1 MKPEAD
7 YLLSGSGYSG
17 LERKRLAPPS
27 WEGLLTAWLPWAK
40 IKCSHMLD
48 HSLKVEARGKR
59 KKKRRKKTP
68 ERTFWQKY
76 TPSRWSCVSAWPF
89 STCRVAVSKRSATNI
104 HTWLMVSFGACS
116 PLGKTLRTHTRAQ
129 HAHTPSFDSVPTGC
143 SCFSSL
149 PPPHSYHPHFDS
161 QCDYMDGS
169 LSKSS
174 TAHASSGNII
184 HWYKCRSSLLPWN

>member
-59 KKKRRKKTP
+59 KKKKKKENARKNLLT
-68 ERTFWQKY
+68 E
-76 TPSRWSCVSAWPF
+76 
-89 STCRVAVSKRSATNI
+89 I
-104 HTWLMVSFGACS
+104 HTVEVVVCLCMAIQ
-116 PLGKTLRTHTRAQ
+116 HT
-129 HAHTPSFDSVPTGC
+129 
-143 SCFSSL
+143 
-149 PPPHSYHPHFDS
+149 
-161 QCDYMDGS
+161 
-169 LSKSS
+169 
-174 TAHASSGNII
+174 
-184 HWYKCRSSLLPWN
+184 